1 LSAIRVRGVS
11 VYFGGFQALRS
22 VELEV
27 GEGEF
32 LAVIGPNGSGKT
44 TLLRTIVGVLRP
56 RVGSVYIYG
65 KELQECSRLEL
76 ARRLGYV
83 PQGLERQKFLTV
95 LEFVLT
101 GRRPYIS
108 FDYSRV
114 DYEKAMEALRRVNAE
129 HLAARTLDTLSGG
142 EFQRVVIARA
152 LAGEPEVLVL
162 DEPTSNLD
170 PRFQLEIMNML
181 RGLTGDRITVVSSMH
196 DLTQA
201 YRYADKVVALKDG
214 RIYAMGRPEEVL
226 TEDNLQKIYG
236 VKVKVFPEYRAVV
249 LDNILWREL

>member
-1 LSAIRVRGVS
+1 MAAIRVRGVS

-56 RVGSVYIYG
+56 RVGAVYIDG
-65 KELQECSRLEL
+65 KELQEYSRLEL

-108 FDYSRV
+108 FDYARV

-142 EFQRVVIARA
+142 EFQRVV
-152 LAGEPEVLVL
+152 
-162 DEPTSNLD
+162 
-170 PRFQLEIMNML
+170 
-181 RGLTGDRITVVSSMH
+181 
-196 DLTQA
+196 
-201 YRYADKVVALKDG
+201 
-214 RIYAMGRPEEVL
+214 
-226 TEDNLQKIYG
+226 
-236 VKVKVFPEYRAVV
+236 
-249 LDNILWREL
+249 

>member
-1 LSAIRVRGVS
+1 MATIRVRGVS
-11 VYFGGFQALRS
+11 VHFGDFQALRS

-56 RVGSVYIYG
+56 RVGSDYIDG
-65 KELQECSRLEL
+65 KELRECSRLEL

-83 PQGLERQKFLTV
+83 PQGLERQKFLMV

-101 GRRPYIS
+101 GRIAYIS

-170 PRFQLEIMNML
+170 PRFQLEIMDML
-181 RGLTGDRITVVSSMH
+181 RGLTGDRISARLHTGFLCVSEAERVS
-196 DLTQA
+196 
-201 YRYADKVVALKDG
+201 Y
-214 RIYAMGRPEEVL
+214 
-226 TEDNLQKIYG
+226 
-236 VKVKVFPEYRAVV
+236 
-249 LDNILWREL
+249 ILFSLRK

>member
-1 LSAIRVRGVS
+1 LATIRVRGVS
-11 VYFGGFQALRS
+11 VHFGDFQALRS

-56 RVGSVYIYG
+56 RVGSDYIDG
-65 KELQECSRLEL
+65 KELRECSRLEL

-83 PQGLERQKFLTV
+83 PQGLERQKFLMV

-101 GRRPYIS
+101 GRIAYIS

-170 PRFQLEIMNML
+170 PRFQLEIMDML
-181 RGLTGDRITVVSSMH
+181 RGLTGDRISARLHTGFLCVSEAERVS
-196 DLTQA
+196 
-201 YRYADKVVALKDG
+201 Y
-214 RIYAMGRPEEVL
+214 
-226 TEDNLQKIYG
+226 
-236 VKVKVFPEYRAVV
+236 
-249 LDNILWREL
+249 ILFSLRK